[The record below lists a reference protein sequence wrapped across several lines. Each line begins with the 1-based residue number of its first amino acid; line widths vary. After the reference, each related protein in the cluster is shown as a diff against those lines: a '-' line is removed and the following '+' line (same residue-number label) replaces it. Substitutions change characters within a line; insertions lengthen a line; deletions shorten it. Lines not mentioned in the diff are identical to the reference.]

1 MLLKRQLHSD
11 YVYEWSCGFLRLD
24 GQPVTQLVNR
34 RDTFSLSRER
44 AQTSCADVD
53 AAVLTVDQHPFALDV
68 GPEHTLGRAHGVA
81 PVVAKHRALATDFA
95 LCHVS
100 PHFRD
105 NLHIIPYRCW
115 KAT

>member
-1 MLLKRQLHSD
+1 MLLKGQLHSD
-11 YVYEWSCGFLRLD
+11 YVYEWSCDFLGPD
-24 GQPVTQLVNR
+24 GQPVTQVVNR
-34 RDTFSLSRER
+34 RDTFLLSRER

-53 AAVLTVDQHPFALDV
+53 AAVLTVNQHPLTLDV
-68 GPEHTLGRAHGVA
+68 GPEHTLGRAHGMT

-105 NLHIIPYRCW
+105 NLYIIP
-115 KAT
+115 